1 MQRFRRGADTR
12 DMLNPNLTRFAHLC
26 VTSLLSACFS
36 PIVPPLEGDGSTSAD
51 ESSSASTSPATA
63 AESLDESSST
73 GEPQICGNGAIDPGE
88 VCDDGINNGSYGGC
102 SEDCSALAAHCGDG
116 VLQPAAG
123 EACDDGDELDGNG
136 CNADC
141 VVSGTVRWSDI
152 VDGTENGLPD
162 QGEAVAVSLDGSI
175 FVTGT
180 ADGSG
185 PTHAK
190 IWLRRYASDGT
201 AVWTEIR
208 SEIQELYAADLQFL
222 DTGALVVGAFTD
234 EVAGGRFP
242 SVFAYSLDGVPDW
255 GYTHTE
261 PRARLSLAAVSGG
274 FIALATDVSQ
284 SAWLRSFEPD
294 GMPVWTVE
302 PPLMLNE
309 SDIASFPDGGFVIA
323 GTFDGSDVW
332 VRRFTAEADE
342 LWTQMLEG
350 HGAVGGIA
358 VTDEQIVVAGYG
370 PDYWVQSLDRD
381 GGLEWSDSRSEP
393 DGWFFAFD
401 VATSAGGDVFV
412 VGQRKQAADPDL
424 GRLYVARYS
433 SAGTL
438 MWEQAHASPF
448 LAAGS
453 AMGKGIAVDGVGDVV
468 VVGTASSDTDR
479 DFWIL
484 KLAP

>member
-12 DMLNPNLTRFAHLC
+12 DMLNPNLPRFAHLC
-26 VTSLLSACFS
+26 VASLLSGCFS
-36 PIVPPLEGDGSTSAD
+36 PLLPPLEGDGSTSTD
-51 ESSSASTSPATA
+51 ESSGSTSPAT
-63 AESLDESSST
+63 ETGSLDESSTT
-73 GEPQICGNGAIDPGE
+73 GGPQICGNGILDPGE
-88 VCDDGINNGSYGGC
+88 VCDDGINDGSYGGC

-116 VLQPAAG
+116 VLQRAAG

-136 CNADC
+136 CNPDC

-162 QGEAVAVSLDGSI
+162 RGEAVAVSLDGSI

-180 ADGSG
+180 ADSSAA
-185 PTHAK
+185 TLSK
-190 IWLRRYASDGT
+190 LWLRRYASDGT
-201 AVWTEIR
+201 SVWTEIR
-208 SEIQELYAADLQFL
+208 DEAEDLYAADLQFL
-222 DTGALVVGAFTD
+222 DEGALVVGALTD
-234 EVAGGRFP
+234 TLGDRFP
-242 SVFAYSLDGVPDW
+242 RFLAYSLDGVPDW

-261 PRARLSLAAVSGG
+261 PRARVSLAAVSGG
-274 FIALATDVSQ
+274 FIALATDTSQ
-284 SAWLRSFEPD
+284 SAWLRSFELD

-309 SDIASFPDGGFVIA
+309 SDVASFPDGGFVIA
-323 GTFDGSDVW
+323 GTFGGSDVW
-332 VRRFTAEADE
+332 VRRFTAEGDE
-342 LWTQMLEG
+342 LWTQMLDG
-350 HGAVGGIA
+350 YGAVGGIA

-370 PDYWVQSLDRD
+370 PDYWVQSLDTD

-401 VATSAGGDVFV
+401 IATSAGGDVFV
-412 VGQRKQAADPDL
+412 VGQRKQADDPDL

-433 SAGTL
+433 STGAL
-438 MWEQAHASPF
+438 MWERAHASPF

-453 AMGKGIAVDGVGDVV
+453 AAGSGIVVDGVGDVI
-468 VVGTASSDTDR
+468 VVGTASSDTDS